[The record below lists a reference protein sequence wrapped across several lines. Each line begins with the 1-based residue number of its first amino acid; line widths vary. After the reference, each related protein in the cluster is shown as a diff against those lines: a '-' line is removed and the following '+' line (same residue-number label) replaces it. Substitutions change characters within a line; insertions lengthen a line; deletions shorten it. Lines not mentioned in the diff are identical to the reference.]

1 MYSKDKSDILFSRMV
16 KAGKRL
22 YYVDVKNDRNGEY
35 YLALT
40 ESKRV
45 KEGTE
50 EERPVYE
57 KHKIFIYREDF
68 GKFTDA
74 IMSAVEFVQQ
84 KRRAEIDDEYDRNY
98 SQPEYYDVEGE
109 HYLDDDN
116 EIKIDF

>member
-1 MYSKDKSDILFSRMV
+1 MYSNEKNDILFSRMV

-22 YYVDVKNDRNGEY
+22 YYIDVKSDRNGEF
-35 YLALT
+35 YLSLT

-50 EERPVYE
+50 EERPIYE

-74 IMSAVEFVQQ
+74 FMSAVDFVQH
-84 KRRAEIDDEYDRNY
+84 KRRADLNDEYERHY
-98 SQPEYYDVEGE
+98 SQPE
-109 HYLDDDN
+109 DN
-116 EIKIDF
+116 DEEDETFLEPGNKFDIEF